1 MYAGKT
7 DCHGTLVNQN
17 NVGRFLAPINCSFT
31 KPIKLFPR
39 IDEFSHHSSSEKK
52 TLFNDKVLSN
62 FISRN
67 LRVSY
72 IP

>member
-39 IDEFSHHSSSEKK
+39 IDEFSHHSPSEKK
-52 TLFNDKVLSN
+52 NLNDELLPN

-67 LRVSY
+67 LHS
-72 IP
+72 IA